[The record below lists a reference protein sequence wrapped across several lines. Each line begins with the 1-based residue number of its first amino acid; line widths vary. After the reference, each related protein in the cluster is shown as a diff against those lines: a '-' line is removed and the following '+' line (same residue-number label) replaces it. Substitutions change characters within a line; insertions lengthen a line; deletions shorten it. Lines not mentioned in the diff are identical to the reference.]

1 MNSIIPIPRVPIKVR
16 EATLA
21 DLPFIDSLQKIHNKQ
36 VGFLHRETLEGK
48 INLKHVIVAEE
59 SGERVGYC
67 IGNDKYFKHENVG
80 VIYQLNVAP
89 GKQRNL
95 VGAHLVGGMFDR
107 AAYGCTLF
115 CLWCAQDIQ
124 ANFFWESIG
133 FVPLAFRAGS
143 RKRDRVHI
151 FWEKRIREGD
161 TTTPWWYPTETTGG
175 SIGEDRL
182 VFPIPPGML
191 WSDPMPRILPES
203 GVGILP
209 APAEKKTRG
218 RDGHAKKVKLP
229 SKAIIRG
236 GFRFAVANDPSDEA
250 KPKRQKTPKAKVK
263 NDPALIA
270 KARELNGRWMEV
282 INNDPNALPAA
293 ARKYAVSRQIE
304 SPHPK
309 PAALL
314 EAA

>member
-151 FWEKRIREGD
+151 FWEKRIRD
-161 TTTPWWYPTETTGG
+161 
-175 SIGEDRL
+175 
-182 VFPIPPGML
+182 F
-191 WSDPMPRILPES
+191 DPD
-203 GVGILP
+203 V
-209 APAEKKTRG
+209 
-218 RDGHAKKVKLP
+218 
-229 SKAIIRG
+229 
-236 GFRFAVANDPSDEA
+236 
-250 KPKRQKTPKAKVK
+250 
-263 NDPALIA
+263 ALIDSGEET
-270 KARELNGRWMEV
+270 ARTVTTVLEREGLT
-282 INNDPNALPAA
+282 A
-293 ARKYAVSRQIE
+293 ARRE
-304 SPHPK
+304 SPRHALYLSDR
-309 PAALL
+309 PASFQAIAERFLGRVL
-314 EAA
+314 PPVEVVTVQD